1 MKKNIIHAMMASSQA
16 ASPPS
21 GGTSWDFYNLDIKN
35 EVYTGI
41 AAVASDLVFSPDGTK
56 FITTNYTGYN
66 TSAVIVYNLPTAWD
80 VMSLPANLSQE
91 AAYRLTEAF
100 VQYQTLYIDS
110 TGTRLFVGDVF
121 VPEQYSVVSY
131 VTDTPYSYV
140 TSSEEYNNYS
150 RVNTTRL
157 SILHLDVKPS
167 SIALSPD
174 GTRVFVYGA
183 NSYLYTYI
191 MSTAWNLY
199 TATTVGPTLSL
210 GSYITGDARVKF
222 SPDGTIVS
230 LFSTGNKLA
239 TYTMSTAWDL
249 STATLINSATIG
261 TAPPMFFYGFDNTG
275 THAYMGAVSAAPAYE
290 LFHKQCVSQAY
301 NIATLTYN
309 PTGKYFIG
317 TDQAYYNVQ
326 RNLFFNTAGNRV
338 FVVTVDSSN
347 NYYVRSYDL
356 GTAWDISTATTVSVK
371 TYTGFRTQNAGISH
385 FYMCSDGYT
394 YFIVDPS
401 NNVRKY
407 TMTTAWDV
415 STSSYSGNSYT
426 ISISSGLLYTITFN
440 STGTRM
446 YVPVAYSKSTGLR
459 QYALST
465 AWNLTTAS
473 LIGSEISI
481 SDTSYHYPSIFW
493 RLNADETRLWCSYLL
508 ERSLQPTNPMS
519 TPGDISTIAELPYW
533 TGKVGS
539 TYIKNNKCLSGCALY
554 NNLQGICI
562 GDAAKKVYV
571 AKIINVAGT
580 AYRGIEQINVV

>member
-41 AAVASDLVFSPDGTK
+41 ATVCSDLVFSSDGTK
-56 FITTNYTGYN
+56 FIATPRTTYT
-66 TSAVIVYNLPTAWD
+66 TSVVHVYNVPTAWD
-80 VMSLPANLSQE
+80 VMSLPPNLSAE
-91 AAYRLTEAF
+91 AAYRLTEAL
-100 VQYQTLYIDS
+100 VQYQSLYVDS
-110 TGTRLFVGDVF
+110 TGTRLFVGDIDL
-121 VPEQYSVVSY
+121 PDQYSVVSY
-131 VTDTPYSYV
+131 VTSTAYNYSSANI
-140 TSSEEYNNYS
+140 TSSYIKY
-150 RVNTTRL
+150 
-157 SILHLDVKPS
+157 IDVKPS
-167 SIALSPD
+167 SIAFSSD
-174 GTRVFVYGA
+174 GTRLFVYGA

-191 MSTAWNLY
+191 MSTAWNLS

-210 GSYITGDARVKF
+210 GSYITGDARVRF
-222 SPDGTIVS
+222 SPDGTKVS

-249 STATLINSATIG
+249 STATLTNSATIG

-275 THAYMGAVSAAPAYE
+275 THAYMGAVSDNPAYR
-290 LFHKQCVSQAY
+290 LLHKQCVSQAY

-317 TDQAYYNVQ
+317 KDQEYYNVQ

-338 FVVTVDSSN
+338 FVVTADSTTN
-347 NYYVRSYDL
+347 FYVRSYDL

-371 TYTGFRTQNAGISH
+371 TYTGFRTQNANISR

-426 ISISSGLLYTITFN
+426 ISISSGSLYNITFN

-446 YVPVAYSKSTGLR
+446 YVPVAYSSSTVLR

-481 SDTSYHYPSIFW
+481 GSDTNYSNASIFW
-493 RLNADETRLWCSYLL
+493 RFNADETKLWSSHLT
-508 ERSLQPTNPMS
+508 ERSLQPTNSMS
-519 TPGDISTIAELPYW
+519 TPGDISTISDLPYW
-533 TGKVGS
+533 TGRVGS

-554 NNLQGICI
+554 NNLLGVCI

>member
-1 MKKNIIHAMMASSQA
+1 MKKNITHAMMASSQA

-41 AAVASDLVFSPDGTK
+41 AAVPSDLVFSSDGTK
-56 FITTNYTGYN
+56 YIATHNTQYTL
-66 TSAVIVYNLPTAWD
+66 SAVHVYNVPTAWD
-80 VMSLPANLSQE
+80 VMSLPDNMFHE
-91 AAYRLTEAF
+91 AAYELTPALTATF
-100 VQYQTLYIDS
+100 VQYQSLYVDS
-110 TGTRLFVGDVF
+110 TGTRLFVGDIF
-121 VPEQYSVVSY
+121 VPENYSVVSY
-131 VTDTPYSYV
+131 VTSIAYNY
-140 TSSEEYNNYS
+140 SSE
-150 RVNTTRL
+150 NTTRPYTKH
-157 SILHLDVKPS
+157 IDVKPS
-167 SIALSPD
+167 SIAFSSD
-174 GTRVFVYGA
+174 GTRLFVYGA

-191 MSTAWNLY
+191 LSTAWDLS

-210 GSYITGDARVKF
+210 GSYITGDARVRF

-301 NIATLTYN
+301 NISTLTYN

-326 RNLFFNTAGNRV
+326 KNLFFNTAGNRV
-338 FVVTVDSSN
+338 FVVTVDSGN

-371 TYTGFRTQNAGISH
+371 TYTGFRTPNASISH

-401 NNVRKY
+401 NTVRKY

-426 ISISSGLLYTITFN
+426 ISISSGSLYTITFN

-481 SDTSYHYPSIFW
+481 SDMSHHYYASIFW
-493 RLNADETRLWCSYLL
+493 CLNADETKLWCSYLL

-519 TPGDISTIAELPYW
+519 TPGDISTISELPYW
-533 TGKVGS
+533 MGKVGS